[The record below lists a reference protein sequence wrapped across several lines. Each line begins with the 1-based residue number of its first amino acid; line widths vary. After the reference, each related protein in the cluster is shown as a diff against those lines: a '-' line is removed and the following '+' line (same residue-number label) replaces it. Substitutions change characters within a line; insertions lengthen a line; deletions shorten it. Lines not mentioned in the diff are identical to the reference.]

1 MAKKTKPLLQKT
13 SKPVLIYTLLVF
25 LLSIPVYFFVVDTI
39 WKSELDE
46 HNQIMADRTAY
57 QLHGLNLSDEALD
70 SSIAL
75 WNQLQP
81 GTNIHYPHSGDS
93 GQDSLFTVEKQ
104 KAYAPTVNIDRFRVL
119 STIIQVNDRPLRFT
133 VETNIEESE
142 ETVVAI
148 ALTTLFFFM
157 LTLVGILF
165 INRRSSIKI
174 WKPFRHTLDQLQH
187 FHLHRQSAIAFTG
200 SDIAEF
206 EELNDSLHKL
216 IDHTILTYTAQKEFT
231 ENASHELQTP
241 LAILQSKLDL
251 LMQSEHLSDRQY
263 QLLEEMNRS
272 LARSVRINKNL
283 LLLTKIEN
291 SQFADLAYFSFDRL
305 LQQCLLLVEE
315 YAMQKELQVTMEVDN
330 HVEVCCNEYLTEILI
345 NNLLLNAIRHT
356 PAGGQIRCV
365 LKKDHFELS
374 NTGVSAL
381 PTDLIFRRFGRLSKD
396 NVGSGLGLSIV
407 REIAK
412 AQQWTVSY
420 RYAENKHVFTLGF

>member
-1 MAKKTKPLLQKT
+1 MVKKTKPLLQKT
-13 SKPVLIYTLLVF
+13 STPVLIYTLLVF
-25 LLSIPVYFFVVDTI
+25 LLSIPVYFVVVDTI

-46 HNQIMADRTAY
+46 HNQIIADRTTY
-57 QLHGLNLSDEALD
+57 QLHGLNLSDTALD
-70 SSIAL
+70 SIMAL

-81 GTNIHYPHSGDS
+81 GTNIHHPDAADK

-104 KAYAPTVNIDRFRVL
+104 KAYSPTVNIDRFRVL
-119 STIIQVNDRPLRFT
+119 STIIRVNDRPLRFT

-142 ETVVAI
+142 ETVAAI
-148 ALTTLFFFM
+148 AVTTLFFFM
-157 LTLVGILF
+157 LTLMGILL

-174 WKPFRHTLDQLQH
+174 WKPFRHTLDQLQD
-187 FHLHRQSAIAFTG
+187 FHLHRQSAIAFTD
-200 SDIAEF
+200 SDVAEF
-206 EELNDSLHKL
+206 EELNASLHKL
-216 IDHTILTYTAQKEFT
+216 IDHTLLAYAAQKEFT

-291 SQFADLAYFSFDRL
+291 SQFAELAYFSVDRL
-305 LQQCLLLVEE
+305 LQQCLLLVGE
-315 YAMQKELQVTMEVDN
+315 YAVQKELHVTMELDD
-330 HVEVCCNEYLTEILI
+330 HVEVRGNEYLTEILV

-356 PAGGQIRCV
+356 APQGDIRCV
-365 LKKDHFELS
+365 LKKDRFELS

-396 NVGSGLGLSIV
+396 SAGSGLGLSIV

-420 RYAENKHVFTLGF
+420 CYAENKHVFTVGF